1 MGCPNKQWS
10 LQYDEILGQYYY
22 INTRDNSMLFDLPC
36 EVHYTPDQRKAKNIL
51 GNFRKKSAS
60 DPCVRTT
67 SVASSAS
74 SASRKRS
81 ILSRIGSALSRSS
94 HSSPFASS
102 QSSQSLQSVN
112 SQPKLMQVTSQHP
125 TYTQTSASESLDFTT
140 ENFAAMGGFEDEY
153 LLFNPSNLRNF
164 AGTSGGYNSEEE
176 QSISSESVNTYYSEL
191 DNNDFYYDYP
201 ESIFSE
207 AGPADYDKEKEREEL
222 RLQFM
227 NELEI

>member
-1 MGCPNKQWS
+1 
-10 LQYDEILGQYYY
+10 
-22 INTRDNSMLFDLPC
+22 MLFDLPC

-81 ILSRIGSALSRSS
+81 ILSRIGAALSRSS
-94 HSSPFASS
+94 HSSPSASS

-125 TYTQTSASESLDFTT
+125 TYPQTSASESLDFTT
-140 ENFAAMGGFEDEY
+140 ENFAAMGGLEDAD
-153 LLFNPSNLRNF
+153 LLVHPYITPSWITMTSITTTPNLFLARQVQPTMIKRRNARSF
-164 AGTSGGYNSEEE
+164 A
-176 QSISSESVNTYYSEL
+176 SSLWMSLRFSYHVNILCITFRYWSPHPNL
-191 DNNDFYYDYP
+191 HP
-201 ESIFSE
+201 
-207 AGPADYDKEKEREEL
+207 PV
-222 RLQFM
+222 
-227 NELEI
+227 

>member
-1 MGCPNKQWS
+1 MVCPNKQWS

-22 INTRDNSMLFDLPC
+22 INTQDNSMSFDLPC
-36 EVHYTPDQRKAKNIL
+36 EVHYTPDQRKAKNLL
-51 GNFRKKSAS
+51 GHFRKKSAS

-94 HSSPFASS
+94 QSSPSPSS
-102 QSSQSLQSVN
+102 QSSQSLQSSK
-112 SQPKLMQVTSQHP
+112 SQSEQVSSQQP
-125 TYTQTSASESLDFTT
+125 TYTQTSASESSDFTT

-153 LLFNPSNLRNF
+153 LLYNPSNLRNF

-207 AGPADYDKEKEREEL
+207 SGPVDYDKEKEREEL